1 MINLYKFYGKIHI
14 LLSEIV
20 YSTVTVTRL
29 ALNSSRSNCK
39 SKVNRDDT
47 FIMNSVSHS
56 FLDSILISCQISW
69 LPFETGAF
77 VNSSTVQKR
86 FEDRPF

>member
-1 MINLYKFYGKIHI
+1 MINLHQFFGEIHI
-14 LLSEIV
+14 LLSEIDC
-20 YSTVTVTRL
+20 STGTVTRL

-39 SKVNRDDT
+39 SKVNRNDT

-56 FLDSILISCQISW
+56 FLDPILISCQISW

-77 VNSSTVQKR
+77 INSSTVQKR